1 MKWTTTKP
9 SVEGWYW
16 LRRLGSTK
24 AVEIIADGDN
34 PTYWVV
40 VGAELRWSLGGMD
53 GEWLGPITPTDDAA
67 LRRAKAEG
75 MREAGKIAR
84 ANAELLR
91 PPSRQFE
98 LNMVNKAKSEEAGM
112 IADEIDAR
120 AAQIEE
126 GE

>member
-1 MKWTTTKP
+1 MSESKGP
-9 SVEGWYW
+9 STEAIALYTNVFGCVPDTEALEAGDVW
-16 LRRLGSTK
+16 
-24 AVEIIADGDN
+24 EIAHI
-34 PTYWVV
+34 
-40 VGAELRWSLGGMD
+40 
-53 GEWLGPITPTDDAA
+53 DAA

-112 IADEIDAR
+112 IADELDAR

-126 GE
+126 GA

>member
-1 MKWTTTKP
+1 MSWSKGLKRYNG
-9 SVEGWYW
+9 VEQDD
-16 LRRLGSTK
+16 
-24 AVEIIADGDN
+24 E
-34 PTYWVV
+34 
-40 VGAELRWSLGGMD
+40 GAYVYYDEH
-53 GEWLGPITPTDDAA
+53 IAA

-112 IADEIDAR
+112 IADELDAR

-126 GE
+126 GA

>member
-1 MKWTTTKP
+1 M
-9 SVEGWYW
+9 S
-16 LRRLGSTK
+16 GSKGLIDKKVTEL
-24 AVEIIADGDN
+24 VSEIYNRVDGRGVLAGSALAEALEIA
-34 PTYWVV
+34 
-40 VGAELRWSLGGMD
+40 
-53 GEWLGPITPTDDAA
+53 DAA
-67 LRRAKAEG
+67 LRRAKVEG

-126 GE
+126 GEDLK

>member
-75 MREAGKIAR
+75 LRLAVQEHRCWEDVLRTEYRNVPTFEAW
-84 ANAELLR
+84 
-91 PPSRQFE
+91 
-98 LNMVNKAKSEEAGM
+98 
-112 IADEIDAR
+112 IDAR

>member
-1 MKWTTTKP
+1 MSGSKGLKRYNG
-9 SVEGWYW
+9 VEQDD
-16 LRRLGSTK
+16 
-24 AVEIIADGDN
+24 E
-34 PTYWVV
+34 
-40 VGAELRWSLGGMD
+40 GAYVYYDEH
-53 GEWLGPITPTDDAA
+53 IAA

-112 IADEIDAR
+112 IADELDAR
-120 AAQIEE
+120 AAQIENE
-126 GE
+126 ATK

>member
-1 MKWTTTKP
+1 MSGSNGIKRYNG
-9 SVEGWYW
+9 VEQDD
-16 LRRLGSTK
+16 
-24 AVEIIADGDN
+24 E
-34 PTYWVV
+34 
-40 VGAELRWSLGGMD
+40 GAYVYHDEH
-53 GEWLGPITPTDDAA
+53 IAA

-112 IADEIDAR
+112 IADELDAR

-126 GE
+126 GA

>member
-1 MKWTTTKP
+1 MTEVKGYTYHRVFDGYNFLSASGAMEEIVGTDMELV
-9 SVEGWYW
+9 S
-16 LRRLGSTK
+16 K
-24 AVEIIADGDN
+24 ADH
-34 PTYWVV
+34 
-40 VGAELRWSLGGMD
+40 
-53 GEWLGPITPTDDAA
+53 DAA

-112 IADEIDAR
+112 IADELDAR